1 MTLAFSKLD
10 KWKDVIDSIDQDMIP
25 IDVVKK
31 VVFKLEDGTQKTIN
45 LGTLRKQGLD
55 IEDIEVVVNKN
66 MTTITNK
73 GIVKLDF
80 VVDINAVA
88 NRIEPLTKRIFRK
101 TMNVRLVSYSKA
113 SEFETYEDGALTDI
127 QDLVAY
133 CARGIKPV
141 STDQSRNQ

>member
-88 NRIEPLTKRIFRK
+88 NRIEPLTKGYLEK
-101 TMNVRLVSYSKA
+101 L
-113 SEFETYEDGALTDI
+113 
-127 QDLVAY
+127 
-133 CARGIKPV
+133 
-141 STDQSRNQ
+141 